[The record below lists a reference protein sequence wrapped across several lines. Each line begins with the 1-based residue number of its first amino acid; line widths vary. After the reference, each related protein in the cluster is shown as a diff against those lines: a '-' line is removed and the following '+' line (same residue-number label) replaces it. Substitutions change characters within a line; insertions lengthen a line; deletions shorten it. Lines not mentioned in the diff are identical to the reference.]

1 MKKKSILWS
10 MLAIMMVAML
20 SVGFTAC
27 TKDDF
32 DLVVGT
38 WSGRSGTYQNT
49 FTFSKNGS
57 GTYIFRNDDSSS
69 SKKGTEAGSFT
80 YTTEAKSKGS
90 KGMII
95 LKDDD
100 GDTEILYFVIEGKT
114 MSVYEGYYYDDF
126 EFMLT
131 KQ

>member
-1 MKKKSILWS
+1 MKQKSILWS

-20 SVGFTAC
+20 SVGFSAC
-27 TKDDF
+27 SKDD
-32 DLVVGT
+32 DSGVVGT
-38 WSGRSGTYQNT
+38 WSGRDGTYQIT

-57 GTYIFRNDDSSS
+57 GTYISRNDDSS
-69 SKKGTEAGSFT
+69 SKKGTEAGPFT
-80 YTTEAKSKGS
+80 YTIEASSKGS

-95 LKDDD
+95 INDD

>member
-38 WSGRSGTYQNT
+38 WSGREGTYQIT

-57 GTYIFRNDDSSS
+57 GTYIFRNDDSS

-100 GDTEILYFVIEGKT
+100 AKKNLRFIAVTI
-114 MSVYEGYYYDDF
+114 
-126 EFMLT
+126 
-131 KQ
+131 